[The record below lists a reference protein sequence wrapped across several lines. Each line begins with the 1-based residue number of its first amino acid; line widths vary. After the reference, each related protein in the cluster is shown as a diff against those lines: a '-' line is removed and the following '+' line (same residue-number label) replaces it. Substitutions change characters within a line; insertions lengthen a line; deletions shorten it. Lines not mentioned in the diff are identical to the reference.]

1 MLVTKPWRGCSTCRT
16 FITQVI
22 WVTKWMGLLKK
33 CLHSGHRYLS
43 AKRAV
48 GSQMILVHEKGYSR
62 NVNNYKN
69 IVFFLFFSVILKIF
83 THDLLKVVEEVGFSV
98 WQGFKDAIFLL
109 SAVVNID
116 LKIRLFVDLKL
127 VFDSVP
133 DS

>member
-1 MLVTKPWRGCSTCRT
+1 
-16 FITQVI
+16 
-22 WVTKWMGLLKK
+22 
-33 CLHSGHRYLS
+33 
-43 AKRAV
+43 
-48 GSQMILVHEKGYSR
+48 MILVHEKGYSR